1 MRIQC
6 QEELIVSDI
15 FVPALVGTS
24 SLRRSVAA
32 WVTLSLVAALP
43 LASAPVRAQDNYPSK
58 AITIIA
64 PLAPGSAA
72 DVFTREVA
80 AEMAKALGQSVVVEN
95 KVGAGGNIG
104 TVAIVR
110 SPPDGYTVGQAGQ
123 GTMVVNHAL
132 YSKPGFDPIKDVAP
146 IAMVANMSNVM
157 VVSENSP
164 YKSVQE
170 VIDAIKKKP
179 PGTFTYSS
187 SGIGTSMHI
196 AGVTF
201 GNLSKTEL
209 LHVPYTGAPAAMAA
223 IVAGDVDMGFFNVP
237 AARGLIQGKK
247 LRALA
252 VTGIKRTPTMPD
264 MPTLDELGLKG
275 YDVGSWIAFIAPA
288 GTPAPV
294 IAKLNSTLDRVFA
307 QPAFREKLT
316 AAGYDL
322 QPIPLGSPSALGQL
336 IRDDLA
342 KWTPIIKASGAKVE

>member
-1 MRIQC
+1 MVARTRSPSFGDWRMGIRYGT
-6 QEELIVSDI
+6 LARTAPL
-15 FVPALVGTS
+15 FVALA
-24 SLRRSVAA
+24 LAA
-32 WVTLSLVAALP
+32 GP
-43 LASAPVRAQDNYPSK
+43 GQAQDNYPNRS
-58 AITIIA
+58 ITIIA

-72 DVFTREVA
+72 DVFTREVG
-80 AEMAKALGQSVVVEN
+80 AELSKTLGQPVVVEN

-104 TVAIVR
+104 TAAIVR
-110 SPPDGYTVGQAGQ
+110 SPPDGYTIGQAGQ

-132 YSKPGFDPIKDVAP
+132 YKNPGYDPIKDVAP

-157 VVSENSP
+157 VVSEKSP

-170 VIDAIKKKP
+170 VLEAIRKKP

-196 AGVTF
+196 AGAVF
-201 GNLSKTEL
+201 GNLSDTKL

-223 IVAGDVDMGFFNVP
+223 IVAGDIDMGFFNIP
-237 AARGLIQGKK
+237 AAAGLIKGKK
-247 LRALA
+247 LRPLA
-252 VTGIKRTPTMPD
+252 VTGIKRSPAMPD
-264 MPTLDELGLKG
+264 MPTLDEVGLKG

-288 GTPAPV
+288 STPAPIV
-294 IAKLNSTLDRVFA
+294 TKLNTTLDRIFA

-322 QPIPLGSPSALGQL
+322 QPIPLGPPAALGQL

-342 KWTPIIKASGAKVE
+342 KWTPIIKAAGATAE

>member
-1 MRIQC
+1 M
-6 QEELIVSDI
+6 SD
-15 FVPALVGTS
+15 VHLPASGGTRKR
-24 SLRRSVAA
+24 LCRAPRVA
-32 WVTLSLVAALP
+32 LSLYAAVVFAAGSTL
-43 LASAPVRAQDNYPSK
+43 AQDNYPSRP
-58 AITIIA
+58 ITIIA

-72 DVFTREVA
+72 DVFTREVG
-80 AEMAKALGQSVVVEN
+80 AELAKALGQSVVIEN

-104 TVAIVR
+104 TTAIVR
-110 SPPDGYTVGQAGQ
+110 SVPDGYTIGQAGQ

-132 YSKPGFDPIKDVAP
+132 YSKPGFDPVKDVAP

-157 VVSENSP
+157 VVSEASP
-164 YKSVQE
+164 YKTVQD

-196 AGVTF
+196 AGAVF

-209 LHVPYTGAPAAMAA
+209 LHVPYTGAPQAMAA

-237 AARGLIQGKK
+237 AAMGLIKGKK
-247 LRALA
+247 LRPLA
-252 VTGIKRTPTMPD
+252 VTGIKRSPTMPD
-264 MPTLDELGLKG
+264 MPTLDESGLKG

-288 GTPAPV
+288 GTPASIV
-294 IAKLNSTLDRVFA
+294 TKLNSTLDRIFA

-316 AAGYDL
+316 ASGYDL
-322 QPIPLGSPSALGQL
+322 QPIPLGQPAALGQL

-342 KWTPIIKASGAKVE
+342 KWTPIIKATGAKAE